1 MANSSNNLW
10 LGVLAAAGCSALAA
24 QDSGKPEELLFESA
38 SLTLDR
44 STNLIQALNPRIS
57 QGGLAIEADE
67 GFATGI
73 EFDQKS
79 EWRFMGHVR
88 ITVDTAIIE
97 ADSAVFAFEQE
108 KLSRGELEGA
118 PATFADAGSARAK
131 PIQGGANKLSYDYVA
146 RTLRM
151 SGDAWIHKDQYEI
164 KGCDLI
170 YDFADER
177 VTSGSADCAE
187 LFRIRVL
194 SNQNAQAPAAAPPP

>member
-1 MANSSNNLW
+1 MIVRAILNAGPRS
-10 LGVLAAAGCSALAA
+10 LARV
-24 QDSGKPEELLFESA
+24 A
-38 SLTLDR
+38 STVVPIRWATPRYRLTAR
-44 STNLIQALNPRIS
+44 
-57 QGGLAIEADE
+57 
-67 GFATGI
+67 
-73 EFDQKS
+73 
-79 EWRFMGHVR
+79 
-88 ITVDTAIIE
+88 E